1 MRSDRTA
8 VRCLFMSRFLPT
20 AHCRR
25 QLNCSPTQG
34 RYRKCGSVPG
44 EEMNFTNVISVD
56 VEDYFQAEA
65 FADVVD
71 RSLWGSY
78 PSRVEANTKRLLG
91 LFAEHQIEA
100 TFFVLGWVAERF
112 PGLVAAIAAAGHEIA
127 CHSYWH
133 RMIFKLQPREFRED
147 TRRAKDVVEQ
157 AAGCRVEGYRAPTY
171 SIVADSLW
179 ALDILAELEFTYDSS
194 IFPIHHDTYGIP
206 HAPRF
211 PFRISTAGGE
221 LVEYPISTFRLGGS
235 RNWPV
240 GGGGY
245 LRILPWWYTRLGVE
259 RAQKEGLPLI
269 AYVHPWE
276 IDPDQPR
283 IAGRLRSRFR
293 HYMNLSRTYG
303 RLDRMLREHS
313 FTSFRRSGL
322 DQAEPE
328 TTLPTLSLRL
338 P

>member
-1 MRSDRTA
+1 
-8 VRCLFMSRFLPT
+8 
-20 AHCRR
+20 
-25 QLNCSPTQG
+25 
-34 RYRKCGSVPG
+34 
-44 EEMNFTNVISVD
+44 MNLANVMSVD
-56 VEDYFQAEA
+56 VEDYFHAEA
-65 FADVVD
+65 FSDVVD
-71 RSLWGSY
+71 RARWDSY
-78 PSRVEANTKRLLG
+78 PSRVEQNTRRILD
-91 LFAEHQIEA
+91 LFAAHGIEA
-100 TFFVLGWVAERF
+100 TFFILGWVAERF
-112 PGLVAAIAAAGHEIA
+112 PGLVAEIAAAGHEIA

-133 RMIFKLQPREFRED
+133 RLIFKLEAREFRED
-147 TRRAKDVVEQ
+147 TRQAKDAVEQ

-194 IFPIHHDTYGIP
+194 IFPIKHDTYGIP

-221 LVEYPISTFRLGGS
+221 LMEYPISTFRFAGS

-245 LRILPWWYTRLGVE
+245 LRILPWWYTRIGLE
-259 RAQKEGLPLI
+259 RARKEGLPVI

-283 IAGRLRSRFR
+283 ITGRLRSRLR
-293 HYMNLSRTYG
+293 HYTNLSRTYG
-303 RLDRMLREHS
+303 RLDRMLREHR
-313 FTSFRRSGL
+313 FTSFRKSGL
-322 DQAEPE
+322 DKAEPE
-328 TTLPTLSLRL
+328 TVLPTLSLRL

>member
-1 MRSDRTA
+1 
-8 VRCLFMSRFLPT
+8 MSELAAAPGG
-20 AHCRR
+20 RR
-25 QLNCSPTQG
+25 QLNCSPIRG
-34 RYRKCGSVPG
+34 RRRRGGGVPG
-44 EEMNFTNVISVD
+44 KEMNFTNVMSVD
-56 VEDYFQAEA
+56 VEDYFHAEA
-65 FADVVD
+65 FSDVVNP
-71 RSLWGSY
+71 SNWNSY
-78 PSRVEANTKRLLG
+78 PSRVERNTKRLLD

-100 TFFVLGWVAERF
+100 TFFILGWVAERF
-112 PGLVAAIAAAGHEIA
+112 PGLVAEIAAAGHEIA

-133 RMIFKLQPREFRED
+133 RLIFKLERKEFRED
-147 TRRAKDVVEQ
+147 TRRAKDAIEQ

-179 ALDILAELEFTYDSS
+179 ALDILSELEFTYDSS
-194 IFPIHHDTYGIP
+194 IFPIQHDTYGIP

-211 PFRISTAGGE
+211 PFRIHTAGGE
-221 LVEYPISTFRLGGS
+221 LMEYPISTFRFGGS

-245 LRILPWWYTRLGVE
+245 LRILPWWYTRIGIG
-259 RAQKEGLPLI
+259 RAQTEGLPII

-293 HYMNLSRTYG
+293 HYTNLARTFG
-303 RLDRMLREHS
+303 RLDRMLGERQ
-313 FTSFRRSGL
+313 FTSFRNSGL
-322 DQAEPE
+322 DKAEPE
-328 TTLPTLSLRL
+328 RTLPNLTLRL

>member
-1 MRSDRTA
+1 LFIHEQIPACRLEPKA
-8 VRCLFMSRFLPT
+8 VKLQPDLGQMPK
-20 AHCRR
+20 
-25 QLNCSPTQG
+25 G
-34 RYRKCGSVPG
+34 ESVPG
-44 EEMNFTNVISVD
+44 EEMNFTNVMSVD
-56 VEDYFQAEA
+56 VEDYFHAEA
-65 FADVVD
+65 FSDVVD
-71 RSLWGSY
+71 RSRWDSY
-78 PSRVEANTKRLLG
+78 PSRVEANTRRLLD
-91 LFAEHQIEA
+91 LFAEHQVEA
-100 TFFVLGWVAERF
+100 TFFILGWVAERF
-112 PGLVAAIAAAGHEIA
+112 PGLVASIAAAGHEIA

-133 RMIFKLQPREFRED
+133 RLIFQLESREFRED
-147 TRRAKDVVEQ
+147 TRRAKDAVEQ

-194 IFPIHHDTYGIP
+194 IFPIRHDTYGIP

-211 PFRISTAGGE
+211 PFRINTARGE
-221 LVEYPISTFRLGGS
+221 LVEYPITTFRFGGS

-245 LRILPWWYTRLGVE
+245 LRILPWWYTRIGVE
-259 RAQKEGLPLI
+259 RAQKEGLPVI

-283 IAGRLRSRFR
+283 IAGRLRSRLR

-303 RLDRMLREHS
+303 RLDRMLGERT
-313 FTSFRRSGL
+313 FTSFRKSGL
-322 DQAEPE
+322 DKAEPE